1 MSIPADELL
10 HKVNGNYIVDRGYN
24 MSGHFIWNHIIPVQY
39 CTCYTMWYND
49 RLCHTVW
56 NMVNH

>member
-24 MSGHFIWNHIIPVQY
+24 MSGHFIWNNIIPVQY
-39 CTCYTMWYND
+39 CTCYTM
-49 RLCHTVW
+49 
-56 NMVNH
+56 